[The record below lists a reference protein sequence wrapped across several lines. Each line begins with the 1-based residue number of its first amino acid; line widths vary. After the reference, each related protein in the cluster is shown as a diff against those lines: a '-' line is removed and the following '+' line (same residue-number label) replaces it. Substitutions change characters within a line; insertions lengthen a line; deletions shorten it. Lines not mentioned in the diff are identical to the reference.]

1 MKNLILTLVLASFST
16 IAFAQ
21 NVGINTTGATPD
33 ASAALDIDYPDKGL
47 LIPRVALTSTTDVAT
62 IPAPATSLLVYN
74 TNAAMTGG
82 ALGYWYWDGAAW
94 VQAIGPQGPIG
105 PMGPAG
111 PQGPAGAAG
120 AQGPIGLTGAAGAQ
134 GPIGLT
140 GAQGPI
146 GLTGPAG
153 AQGPI
158 GLTGATGA
166 AGAQGPIGLTGA
178 QGPIGLTGP
187 AGAQGPIGLTGA
199 TGAAGP
205 QGIQGVQGPAGA
217 DGVTNMNGITL
228 SGSRT
233 IATAAWVNVAGMSFS
248 FTAQTTSAI
257 VMFSS
262 SGYGFTNS
270 MSYVQFRI
278 RNGATNLGMTQT
290 KIQNYDDVTGT
301 ITPWSCTYTRYITG
315 LTVGNSYTLSVQ
327 GKRDGI
333 SGTYDA
339 IIDTGVDGHHMS
351 LSVVQ

>member
-47 LIPRVALTSTTDVAT
+47 LIPRVSLTSTTYVVT

-94 VQAIGPQGPIG
+94 VQAIGPQGPMG

-120 AQGPIGLTGAAGAQ
+120 AQGPIGL
-134 GPIGLT
+134 
-140 GAQGPI
+140 
-146 GLTGPAG
+146 
-153 AQGPI
+153 
-158 GLTGATGA
+158 TGA

-262 SGYGFTNS
+262 SGYGYTNS
-270 MSYVQFRI
+270 MAYVQFRI

>member
-120 AQGPIGLTGAAGAQ
+120 AQGPIGL
-134 GPIGLT
+134 
-140 GAQGPI
+140 
-146 GLTGPAG
+146 
-153 AQGPI
+153 
-158 GLTGATGA
+158 TGA